1 MSQESESN
9 ESGYQ
14 VSCWYLLRL
23 TQKNVLSSGLVSK
36 PSNKL
41 PGLEYTVDFLKATWN
56 QTRKHHIKSWKNF
69 ISYCLITDPIKSTC
83 SLTQFVHIPVF
94 MLKKKVYLNFL
105 SRLTTMYHCVCIVLM
120 QKRKVKF
127 SQFYL
132 SKCDSTQ
139 TPVTWTSYLSRSLKN
154 KRCII
159 QHVLYM

>member
-94 MLKKKVYLNFL
+94 MLKKK
-105 SRLTTMYHCVCIVLM
+105 CI
-120 QKRKVKF
+120 
-127 SQFYL
+127 STFYL
-132 SKCDSTQ
+132 GWLLCTIASALCSCKKERLNSHNFT
-139 TPVTWTSYLSRSLKN
+139 
-154 KRCII
+154 
-159 QHVLYM
+159 